1 MARQGHEIDLYFA
14 SYFAQNKPVTDKTL
28 LVRITN
34 GLIRSRIE
42 TMDALCAMSP
52 EQICKLRNLGK
63 KSIEVILQA
72 RDKYIA
78 EQK

>member
-1 MARQGHEIDLYFA
+1 
-14 SYFAQNKPVTDKTL
+14 
-28 LVRITN
+28 
-34 GLIRSRIE
+34 
-42 TMDALCAMSP
+42 MDALCAMSP